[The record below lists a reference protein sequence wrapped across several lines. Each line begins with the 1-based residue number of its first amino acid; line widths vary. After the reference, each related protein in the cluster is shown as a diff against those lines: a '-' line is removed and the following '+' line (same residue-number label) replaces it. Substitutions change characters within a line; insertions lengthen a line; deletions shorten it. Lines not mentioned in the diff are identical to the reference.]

1 MASACASAGYEI
13 VTIMISHFV
22 IVGVGL
28 GQHFQPTMSAPVQTA
43 STFNIQ
49 SHVTPASILRD
60 IPVDISRMLYMLY
73 QDVEGQIHRSD
84 FKAQITLSAS
94 TLLGAMA
101 VNVGLGFA
109 PTTAAKMSGFEW
121 AAVFF
126 FVLFGLFIA
135 GAIGFSVAAA
145 YPRSV
150 GKGKKPIDELSLYFS
165 ADLIC
170 LAPDDF
176 VSRFIS
182 QSNEQ
187 LKESVLKQIQ
197 IKCRVL
203 EAKLAFVRLGLRAL
217 VASILWWA
225 LAHGALL
232 LAYGKLIRG

>member
-1 MASACASAGYEI
+1 MSLPVPSIPASIHQGS
-13 VTIMISHFV
+13 VS
-22 IVGVGL
+22 
-28 GQHFQPTMSAPVQTA
+28 S
-43 STFNIQ
+43 N
-49 SHVTPASILRD
+49 SILRD
-60 IPVDISRMLYMLY
+60 TPVDISRMLYMLY

-109 PTTAAKMSGFEW
+109 PTAAGKMSGFEW
-121 AAVFF
+121 VA
-126 FVLFGLFIA
+126 VLFYVLCGLCIA
-135 GAIGFSVAAA
+135 GALGFSVAAA

-150 GKGKKPIDELSLYFS
+150 GKGKKPADELSLYFS

-170 LAPDDF
+170 LGPDDF
-176 VSRFIS
+176 VTRFVS

-203 EAKLAFVRLGLRAL
+203 EAKLAFVRRGLRSL
-217 VASILWWA
+217 VASMLWWA

-232 LAYGKLIRG
+232 LAYGKLVRG